1 MSGPASYDVLKV
13 LAESSAWSERNEN
26 VWSSQS
32 YRCPRVGIADFL
44 TQALL
49 EPFTHISTVPGKDIR
64 GQMVDAFN
72 AWLRV
77 PDDKLSIISRVINM
91 LHNASLL

>member
-1 MSGPASYDVLKV
+1 MSGTASCDVLKI

-26 VWSSQS
+26 VWCSHLYGCSLLEF
-32 YRCPRVGIADFL
+32 ADFL
-44 TQALL
+44 LQALL
-49 EPFTHISTVPGKDIR
+49 EPFTHISAVPGKDIR